1 MSTSGVSRVE
11 QFVAPLAGLVGAVLT
26 MVGMTMTDIVNM
38 GAGTRITH
46 ASNALIFSQNKDRL
60 TLGTGVYM
68 VGLFLL
74 VFYLVYLG
82 IRLNQTGRPRW
93 MASVASA
100 AGLMA
105 LVLLILDVL
114 FVRAGLHSLL
124 TGDRAVIAT
133 VIVFMEYDI
142 LSVLAPVT
150 SAHVL
155 ASGIAII
162 QTSLLP
168 RFVGW
173 AGVGLTFIPL
183 VLEPGMATGVFLL
196 WVLGISTLL
205 LVKAFRRTG
214 PSIPA
219 PERT

>member
-1 MSTSGVSRVE
+1 MSTDKIGRIE
-11 QFVAPLAGLVGAVLT
+11 QFVGPLAGLGGAALT
-26 MVGMTMTDIVNM
+26 MVGMTMTDIINM
-38 GAGTRITH
+38 GAGTHITH
-46 ASNALIFSQNKDRL
+46 RTNALIISQNKDRL
-60 TLGTGVYM
+60 ALGTELYM

-82 IRLNQTGRPRW
+82 IRLNATGRARW

-100 AGLMA
+100 AGLMTV
-105 LVLLILDVL
+105 VLLIVDVL
-114 FVRAGLHSLL
+114 FLRAGLHSLL

-142 LSVLAPVT
+142 LSVLAPVI

-168 RFVGW
+168 KFVGW

-183 VLEPGMATGVFLL
+183 VLEPGLATGVFLL

-205 LVKAFRRTG
+205 LVKSLRITG
-214 PSIPA
+214 QPISA
-219 PERT
+219 PERP